1 MFLCCSKAKLLEL
14 KAYVDNGDWSWK
26 LAGFTVGLSLSIMSF
41 YAFISHLFGFAWF
54 LAVTDLYLFSFGL
67 VACILEYKEYVLTQQ
82 YIDVIRKEALFLYR
96 PYGRAAFYSLV
107 GLIKLGESDII
118 SEIIGLYAFVIGIVI
133 FIVSKNARDTLI
145 KLKHSIST
153 DEELLIKFRKY
164 DIDDSG
170 YLDRSEISA
179 LCRDL
184 GTPLSLNQ
192 LEVVILT
199 MDKTPDGKI
208 SYEEF
213 LEWWTDKNNDWA

>member
-1 MFLCCSKAKLLEL
+1 
-14 KAYVDNGDWSWK
+14 
-26 LAGFTVGLSLSIMSF
+26 
-41 YAFISHLFGFAWF
+41 
-54 LAVTDLYLFSFGL
+54 
-67 VACILEYKEYVLTQQ
+67 
-82 YIDVIRKEALFLYR
+82 
-96 PYGRAAFYSLV
+96 
-107 GLIKLGESDII
+107 LIKLGESDII
-118 SEIIGLYAFVIGIVI
+118 SEIIGLYAFFIGLII
-133 FIVSKNARDTLI
+133 FIVSKSARDTLI
-145 KLKHSIST
+145 KLRDSIST

-164 DIDDSG
+164 DVDNSG

-213 LEWWTDKNNDWA
+213 LEWWTEKNNDWA